1 MEVLEFEKQLVSMAK
16 GLTVAERGIICAPEI
31 DLDIKKLTPGLDKHE
46 VIFVA
51 NAAAIPGEEKATSG
65 FACTADRFYYCNK
78 PGKEGQF
85 DSFLF
90 ADVARVGVNGNSR
103 SGRFSFGDSIEV
115 VLKNGSSHT
124 LTYCL
129 TGCNLDAVQN
139 LLIFAANNVPETI
152 EDQER
157 LTYSVSDLP
166 QEQLMAYMEIIYN
179 YAYLEDC
186 QVDSE
191 EYAVLQNLGVRLGL
205 ETEVR
210 NSLRDYTFLLKSGEH
225 TKTGILLKQCT
236 HAISY
241 GSYELLRFSLM
252 QDCLYLHEATHSGQ
266 EWTEDAFLN
275 SLQKF
280 AQITDPQVKLMLTA
294 IALHKETAAKDA
306 DLQKIQG
313 KMNKLRKD
321 AKDLHIP
328 REALYCSGSIYSIDC
343 YHGLRRLIKQGQ
355 SITRQRELMLQ
366 ECLRNSQVSTNR
378 LVADMN
384 DLTMRLLEE
393 VQRGN
398 QQDEKVQRLSQLIQ
412 QYQRQAVSMLQRQKD
427 LSDAEL
433 RNRVPNRLYWSQMDA
448 LSGGTKDFV
457 MSCYT
462 LIQGEYLL
470 REDITQGELRRLSRI
485 EELVDDE

>member
-1 MEVLEFEKQLVSMAK
+1 MDVFEFEKQLVSMAK

-31 DLDIKKLTPGLDKHE
+31 DLDIKKLAPGLDKRE
-46 VIFVA
+46 TIFVA
-51 NAAAIPGEEKATSG
+51 NAAAIPGEEKAKSG

-85 DSFLF
+85 DSFRF
-90 ADVARVGVNGNSR
+90 ADIARVGVNGNSR
-103 SGRFSFGDSIEV
+103 SGRFSLGDSIEI
-115 VLKNGSSHT
+115 VLKNGGSHT

-129 TGCNLDAVQN
+129 TGCNLDAVQS
-139 LLIFAANNVPETI
+139 LLIFAANNVPEMI
-152 EDQER
+152 EDKER

-205 ETEVR
+205 ETKVR
-210 NSLRDYTFLLKSGEH
+210 NSLRDYTFLLKNGEH

-280 AQITDPQVKLMLTA
+280 FQITDPQVKLMREA
-294 IALHKETAAKDA
+294 IALHKETTAKDA
-306 DLQKIQG
+306 DPQKLQG
-313 KMNKLRKD
+313 KMKKLRED
-321 AKDLHIP
+321 AKNLHIP
-328 REALYCSGSIYSIDC
+328 QESLYCSGSIYSIDC

-366 ECLRNSQVSTNR
+366 ECLRNFQVSINR
-378 LVADMN
+378 LAADMN
-384 DLTMRLLEE
+384 DITMRLLKE

-398 QQDEKVQRLSQLIQ
+398 QRDEIIQQLSQFIQ
-412 QYQRQAVSMLQRQKD
+412 QYHRQASAMIHRQED
-427 LSDAEL
+427 LADAEL
-433 RNRVPNRLYWSQMDA
+433 RNRVPSRLYWSQIEA
-448 LSGGTKDFV
+448 LSGRAKDFV

-462 LIQGEYLL
+462 LTQGEYLL
-470 REDITQGELRRLSRI
+470 REDITQSELRKLSRI
-485 EELVDDE
+485 EELADE